1 MYGKLVDGK
10 LYTAPND
17 ICNSINK
24 MMDAGYKPILENK
37 PIYNIQTQYANI
49 IDYIDTG
56 RFIKPIYE
64 IVEIEPTEEELIITQ
79 TDKALNLLNIHLVN
93 MLSNLTDK
101 QALQVPYAF
110 PKWQQDKDYAVG
122 DRVLYLDIL
131 YKVLQA
137 HTSQETWEPD
147 ITPSL
152 FAKVLIPDPNVVPE
166 WQQPDSTNPYMIGDK
181 VKFEGKIYQS
191 LIDNNVWSPSAYP
204 QGWEQVNE
212 VI

>member
-10 LYTAPND
+10 LYTPPDD

-49 IDYIDTG
+49 TQYVDAG

-64 IVEIEPTEEELIITQ
+64 IVEIEPTKEELIITQ
-79 TDKALNLLNIHLVN
+79 TDKVLSLLNINLTH
-93 MLSNLTDK
+93 MLPNLTDE
-101 QALQVPYAF
+101 QALQVPYVF

-166 WQQPDSTNPYMIGDK
+166 WEQPDSTNPYMLGDK
-181 VKFEGKIYQS
+181 VMYQGKIYVS
-191 LIDNNVWSPSAYP
+191 LIDNNVWSPVDYAA
-204 QGWEQVNE
+204 GWQE
-212 VI
+212 VIE

>member
-1 MYGKLVDGK
+1 MYGKLIDGK
-10 LYTAPND
+10 LHTPSDD

-24 MMDAGYKPILENK
+24 MLDAGYKPILENK

-49 IDYIDTG
+49 IQYVDTG

-64 IVEIEPTEEELIITQ
+64 IVEIQPTEEELIITQ
-79 TDKALNLLNIHLVN
+79 TDKALSLLNI
-93 MLSNLTDK
+93 NLTDMLPNLTDE

-152 FAKVLIPDPNVVPE
+152 FTKVLIPDPNVVPE
-166 WQQPDSTNPYMIGDK
+166 WQQPDSTNPYMLGDK
-181 VKFEGKIYQS
+181 VMYQGKIYIS
-191 LIDNNVWSPSAYP
+191 LIDNNVWSPVDYAA
-204 QGWEQVNE
+204 GWKELE
-212 VI
+212 GD

>member
-10 LYTAPND
+10 LYTPPDD

-49 IDYIDTG
+49 TQYVDAG

-79 TDKALNLLNIHLVN
+79 TDKVLSLLNI
-93 MLSNLTDK
+93 NLTDMLPNLTDE
-101 QALQVPYAF
+101 QALQVPYVF
-110 PKWQQDKDYAVG
+110 PKWQQNKDYIVG
-122 DRVLYLDIL
+122 DRVLYLDVL

-166 WQQPDSTNPYMIGDK
+166 WEQPDSTNPYMLGDK
-181 VKFEGKIYQS
+181 VMYQGKIYIS
-191 LIDNNVWSPSAYP
+191 LIDNNVWSPVDYAA
-204 QGWEQVNE
+204 GWQE
-212 VI
+212 VIE